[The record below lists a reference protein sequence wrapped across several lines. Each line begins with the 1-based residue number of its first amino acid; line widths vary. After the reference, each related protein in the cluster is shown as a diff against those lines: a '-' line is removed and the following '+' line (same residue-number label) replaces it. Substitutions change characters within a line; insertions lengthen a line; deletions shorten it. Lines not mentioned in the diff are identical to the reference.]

1 MKEISTKELE
11 LRLAAGEQVAMIDV
25 REPEEVAAGMISG
38 AVHIPLMELPE
49 RFGEL
54 DRDTEYVLIC
64 RSGGRSTMAAEFL
77 EGQGYDVVNMTG
89 GMLDWQGETIA

>member
-1 MKEISTKELE
+1 MKAISTEELE
-11 LRLAAGEQVAMIDV
+11 QRLEAGEELAMIDV
-25 REPEEVAAGMISG
+25 REAEEVAAGMIPG

-54 DRDTEYVLIC
+54 DRDTQYILIC

-77 EGQGYDVVNMTG
+77 EGQGFDVVNMTG
-89 GMLDWQGETIA
+89 GMLEWPGETIA